1 MLIKLKRSYPLL
13 LVLTTILAAQTPQ
26 LVAQGQGKPM
36 LETAPAGGVLADC
49 LRRLEPIALTDC
61 GYLQMQKCVFR
72 MAAILYHVLLCLVG
86 RPNFHY
92 KRVRVAFSKMS
103 A

>member
-36 LETAPAGGVLADC
+36 LETAPAGGVLADYAFAGSNPSH
-49 LRRLEPIALTDC
+49 LLIAVT
-61 GYLQMQKCVFR
+61 FR
-72 MAAILYHVLLCLVG
+72 CKGACFGWPQSSITSSFA
-86 RPNFHY
+86 
-92 KRVRVAFSKMS
+92 S
-103 A
+103 